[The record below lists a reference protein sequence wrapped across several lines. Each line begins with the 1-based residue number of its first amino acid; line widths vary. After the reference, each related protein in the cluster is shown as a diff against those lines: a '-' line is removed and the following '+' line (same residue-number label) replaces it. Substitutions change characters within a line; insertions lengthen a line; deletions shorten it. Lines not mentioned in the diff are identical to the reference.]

1 MQAIIL
7 AAGMGRRLGKYTRDN
22 TKCML
27 PVNGVRLIDRMLE
40 QLCQLNL
47 SRLVLVVG
55 YKGKELMDYIGDRYE
70 DRLHIE
76 YADNPVYDKTNN
88 IYSLALVKEKMI
100 EDDTLLIESDLILD
114 DSLFR
119 MILDDPYPN
128 LALVAKY
135 ESWMDGTM
143 VRINKE
149 NNIVNFVP
157 KKAFNYAEA
166 DFYYKTVNVYK
177 FSKDF
182 STKVYVPFL
191 DAYCKV
197 MGNNEYYEQV
207 LRVITLLDQANLK
220 ALPIGDKPWY
230 EIDDVQDKD
239 IAEAIFSS
247 EKDKLHKYH
256 IRYGGYW
263 RFPQMLDFCYL
274 VNPFFPPNRM
284 KDEMRANFDELLTQ
298 YPSGMTVNSLLAGK
312 FFGVS
317 TQYIVVGNG
326 AAELIKSLMKQLMTE
341 GYKVGVVYPTFE
353 EYPNRLTKEAIVPY
367 YVNQDDLHYSADDL
381 KAFYEYKEIKALM
394 LINPDNPSG
403 NYIPK
408 KDVLDLAAWCAQ
420 RSIRLIVD
428 ESFVDFSNEGPANS
442 LLNDDI
448 LEQFP
453 EMLIMKSISKSYGVP
468 GLRLGILAG
477 ADTDLL
483 NRIKKDVAIWNI
495 NSFAEFY
502 MQIFNKYESIYRTA
516 SEKFVSE
523 RNRFAERLSS
533 IPYLRVIP
541 SQANYFLCQ
550 VTKHYTSRQLTEKLL
565 NDHNILIKDCDS
577 KTGLEGKNFIRIAIR
592 DAKDNDLLV
601 DALKSLSGLNICICG
616 GGNLGHVMAGYLA
629 SQGRHCVN
637 VLTGHPEKWSD
648 CLKINIKKPCG
659 SEILNGKL
667 NLVTS
672 NAEQVIPDADLL
684 FICLPGP
691 HIKSMLEQIKPYL
704 NKKTIV
710 GAIVSNT
717 GFFFHAHEVIP
728 RQTVFGFQRVPFIS
742 RIVDYGKEA
751 DLLGSKNSLSLC
763 VENGNENAIRMTIEH
778 LLHTP
783 VKLLGNFYEVSLS
796 NSNPLLHPARLYTMW
811 KDWNP
816 SKQYERIPP
825 FYAEWDD
832 AASQLLIDMD
842 NELQELLKHL
852 PVDSKSVPS
861 ILDYYESSDASS
873 LSRKI
878 RSIQAFTS
886 IMSPMKKLENGFIPD
901 LNSRYFT
908 EDFECGTF
916 YIRDTARLNGIDTPA
931 IDRVCEWYENLK
943 QYKQCQ

>member
-40 QLCQLNL
+40 QLCQLGL
-47 SRLVLVVG
+47 SRLVMVVG
-55 YKGKELMDYIGDRYE
+55 YKGRELMDYIGDRYE
-70 DRLHIE
+70 GRLHIE
-76 YADNPVYDKTNN
+76 YAENPVYDKTNN
-88 IYSLALVKEKMI
+88 IYSLALVKEKML

-114 DSLFR
+114 DSLFQ

-128 LALVAKY
+128 LALVAKH
-135 ESWMDGTM
+135 ETWMDGTM
-143 VRINKE
+143 VQIDKE
-149 NNIVNFVP
+149 NNIINFVP
-157 KKAFNYAEA
+157 KKAFKYSEV
-166 DFYYKTVNVYK
+166 DSYYKTVNVYK

-182 STKVYVPFL
+182 STKVYLPFL

-239 IAEAIFSS
+239 IAEAIFSP
-247 EKDKLHKYH
+247 EKDKLHKFH

-274 VNPFFPPNRM
+274 VNPFFPPKRM
-284 KDEMRANFDELLTQ
+284 CDEMRANFDVLLTQ
-298 YPSGMTVNSLLAGK
+298 YPSGMAVNSLLAGK
-312 FFGVS
+312 YFGIS
-317 TQYIVVGNG
+317 SQYVVVGNG
-326 AAELIKSLMKQLMTE
+326 ASELIKALMEGMAPSKQRI
-341 GYKVGVVYPTFE
+341 GIVYPTFE
-353 EYPNRLTKEAIVPY
+353 EYPHRLAQDAIVPFFP
-367 YVNQDDLHYSADDL
+367 DDEDLHYTVAEL
-381 KAFYEYKEIKALM
+381 KAFYETSGINALL

-403 NYIPK
+403 NFIGRD
-408 KDVLDLAAWCAQ
+408 DVLSLADWCAQ
-420 RSIRLIVD
+420 RGIRLIVD
-428 ESFVDFSNEGPANS
+428 ESFMDFADNGLNNS

-448 LEQFP
+448 LEAHR
-453 EMLIMKSISKSYGVP
+453 ELIVMKSISKSYGVP

-477 ADTDLL
+477 SDTALIHRL
-483 NRIKKDVAIWNI
+483 KKDVAIWNI

-502 MQIFNKYESIYRTA
+502 MQIFNKYESFYKLA
-516 SEKFVSE
+516 CHKFVAE
-523 RNRFAERLSS
+523 RTRFAERLSS

-550 VTKHYTSRQLTEKLL
+550 VTKHYTSKQLTELLL
-565 NDHNILIKDCDS
+565 NEHNILIKDCDN
-577 KTGLEGKNFIRIAIR
+577 KTGLEGKNFVRIAIR
-592 DAKDNDLLV
+592 GEKDNDLLV
-601 DALKSLSGLNICICG
+601 DALKSLIGLNICICG

-629 SQGRHCVN
+629 SQGRHHVN
-637 VLTGHPEKWSD
+637 VLTRHPEKWANS
-648 CLKINIKKPCG
+648 LKINVKNSSG
-659 SEILNGKL
+659 SEAMNGKL

-672 NAEQVIPDADLL
+672 NAEHVIPNADMV

-691 HIKSMLEQIKPYL
+691 HIKPMLEQIKPYL

-710 GAIVSNT
+710 GTIVSNT
-717 GFFFHAHEVIP
+717 GFFFHAHEMIP
-728 RQTVFGFQRVPFIS
+728 TQTIFGFQRVPFIS
-742 RIVDYGKEA
+742 RIVEYGKEA
-751 DLLGSKNSLSLC
+751 DLLGSKKSLSLC
-763 VENGNENAIRMTIEH
+763 VENGNGNAIRMTIEH

-816 SKQYERIPP
+816 AVQFERIPP

-842 NELQELLKHL
+842 DELQELLKHL
-852 PVDSKSVPS
+852 PVNPKSVPS
-861 ILDYYESSDASS
+861 ILDYYESTDASS
-873 LSRKI
+873 LTRKI
-878 RSIQAFTS
+878 RSIPAFKS
-886 IMSPMKKLENGFIPD
+886 ILSPMKQRGNGFIPD
-901 LNSRYFT
+901 LDSRYFT

-916 YIRDTARLNGIDTPA
+916 YIRDTARLNCIETPA

-943 QYKQCQ
+943 SFKQ